1 MILSPSSTGN
11 LIFGLLISAKG
22 VPETKKHMGYLPY
35 GRNLA
40 ANSLFSGA
48 LTYSTGW
55 NEESCAVKA

>member
-1 MILSPSSTGN
+1 MRTA
-11 LIFGLLISAKG
+11 ISFSFKNF
-22 VPETKKHMGYLPY
+22 LPY

>member
-1 MILSPSSTGN
+1 MH
-11 LIFGLLISAKG
+11 IFIHFFFLG
-22 VPETKKHMGYLPY
+22 
-35 GRNLA
+35 NLA